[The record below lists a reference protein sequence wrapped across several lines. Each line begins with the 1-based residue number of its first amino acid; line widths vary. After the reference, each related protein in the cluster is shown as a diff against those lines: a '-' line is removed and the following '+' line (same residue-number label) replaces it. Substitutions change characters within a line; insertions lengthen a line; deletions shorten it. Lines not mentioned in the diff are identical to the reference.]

1 MAPKTIQTLLE
12 YLDTEQLQLPEIQR
26 EFVWTRK
33 SIKLLFDSLYKDL
46 PIGQMLVWK
55 TSTEVTHG
63 SFHGKKHKKSAG
75 KIANFYGYL
84 LDGQQRLTA
93 ITRVRESDDDYP
105 LLFDLWPKKEDHYER
120 WPFFWGKLHP
130 SWGPWVVP
138 VSEVLDSNFSV
149 NAHLERIKT
158 DANYQASYGDE
169 VLKALSKLK
178 GILDYPIEV
187 TEFESD
193 DYRQATELFI
203 RFNSTGKRL
212 NKSDLA
218 LAELATHV
226 HGLAANDIAKTAS
239 QWRPN
244 FDFTRPF
251 MIQCLAAVHTDR
263 MNLQKPRD
271 LWNGAE
277 AQDIRESWKM
287 TRQGLAGTVHLLT
300 GTLRWDSG
308 NWVPSFNALVPLIY
322 IIAHTGSLTAEDRRL
337 ARSWLILTTMRAH
350 FSGSVYSELDRI
362 LRRLA
367 TNPNVSELWKAT
379 KKSLAK
385 LKPEEFEASRRSGAL
400 MSLYISM
407 LRDKNAKDWKGETPL
422 DGSVLGKNAKLHIR
436 HFFPKALMLKHGYS
450 LELINTFAN
459 LTLISA
465 DANLDILMEEPATY
479 LKRLKVDSKQLDIQC
494 IPPDESL
501 WHVDRYEEF
510 LDARRK
516 MLAQRANEYL
526 DV

>member
-1 MAPKTIQTLLE
+1 MAPKSIRTLLE
-12 YLDTEQLQLPEIQR
+12 YMDTEQLQLPEIQS

-33 SIKLLFDSLYKDL
+33 SIKLLFDSLYKGL

-75 KIANFYGYL
+75 KIASFYGYL

-93 ITRVRESDDDYP
+93 MARVRESDDDYP
-105 LLFDLWPKKEDHYER
+105 LLFDLWPEKEDHYEG

-138 VSEVLDSNFSV
+138 VGEVLDSDFSV
-149 NAHLERIKT
+149 NAHLERIK
-158 DANYQASYGDE
+158 ANEDYQEKYGDV
-169 VLKALSKLK
+169 VLAALSNLK

-187 TEFESD
+187 TEFESN

-212 NKSDLA
+212 NRSDLA
-218 LAELATHV
+218 LAELAIHI
-226 HGLAANDIAKTAS
+226 HGLAGNDIAKTAS

-251 MIQCLAAVHTDR
+251 MIQCLAAVHTNH
-263 MNLQKPRD
+263 MNLEKPRD
-271 LWNGAE
+271 LWNGK
-277 AQDIRESWKM
+277 DSPDVRESWKK
-287 TRQGLAGTVHLLT
+287 TRQGLSTVVNLLT
-300 GTLRWDSG
+300 GTLHWDYGS
-308 NWVPSFNALVPLIY
+308 WVPSFNALVPLIY
-322 IIAHTGSLTAEDRRL
+322 IVAQNGALTAEERQL
-337 ARSWLILTTMRAH
+337 ARSWLILATVRAH
-350 FSGSVYSELDRI
+350 FSGSVYSELDRV
-362 LRRLA
+362 LRRLSK
-367 TNPNVSELWKAT
+367 TTSVDELWKAT

-385 LKPEEFEASRRSGAL
+385 LKPEEFEASRRSGPL
-400 MSLYISM
+400 MSLYVSM
-407 LRDKNAKDWKGETPL
+407 LRDKNARDWKNETPL
-422 DGSVLGKNAKLHIR
+422 DGSVLGKNAKLQIH

-465 DANLDILMEEPATY
+465 DANLDILMEEPSTY
-479 LKRLKVDSKQLDIQC
+479 LKRLKIDRKQLDIQC
-494 IPPDESL
+494 IPMDQAL
-501 WHVDRYEEF
+501 WHVDRYEDF
-510 LDARRK
+510 LEARRK
-516 MLAQRANEYL
+516 LLAKRANEYL
-526 DV
+526 GV